1 MLDVN
6 HSNRRNAER
15 MYMVAANIGH
25 AVGRF
30 YYLALNLL
38 QSHKPSTL
46 GREKK
51 SNV

>member
-1 MLDVN
+1 
-6 HSNRRNAER
+6 
-15 MYMVAANIGH
+15 MVAANIGH

-30 YYLALNLL
+30 YYPVFNLF